1 MKKSGGGFDPDLA
14 WLGVVDLH
22 TMSGQ
27 AQYAC
32 KVCKLSSALACA
44 LHAEC
49 AVHNQLQLWT
59 QQSTRTLCSSC

>member
-1 MKKSGGGFDPDLA
+1 MKTSGVGFDPGLA

-32 KVCKLSSALACA
+32 IVSRLSSTLACA
-44 LHAEC
+44 LHAER
-49 AVHNQLQLWT
+49 AIHD
-59 QQSTRTLCSSC
+59 